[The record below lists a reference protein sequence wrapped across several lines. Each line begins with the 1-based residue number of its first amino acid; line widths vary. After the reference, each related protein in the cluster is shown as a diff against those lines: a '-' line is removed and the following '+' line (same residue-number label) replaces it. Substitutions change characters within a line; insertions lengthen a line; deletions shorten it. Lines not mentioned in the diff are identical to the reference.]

1 MDIWESVFNFMNE
14 QGSCSLWYTR
24 AQGALFILAF
34 LTFGVGDG
42 LTSLWMMEQRGF
54 MSEANPIARDTINN
68 FGASGFIGVKIWFTT
83 VVLFIPFMIQQRSH
97 KPVYWMITGYLVSY
111 IVAGTLAI
119 ILNIRAAMYE
129 SVFLSPQQV
138 IFLFLSSVLLL
149 TQVGEEIDRR
159 TTPKKICY
167 LDCAVRDAITA
178 LAIISDITYKKK

>member
-1 MDIWESVFNFMNE
+1 MNSQE
-14 QGSCSLWYTR
+14 SCSLWYTR
-24 AQGALFILAF
+24 TQGALFLLAF

-42 LTSLWMMEQRGF
+42 LTSLWMIEQRGV
-54 MSEANPIARDTINN
+54 MSEANPIARDIINN

-83 VVLFIPFMIQQRSH
+83 VLLFIPFMIQQRSH

-129 SVFLSPQQV
+129 SVFLSPEQV
-138 IFLFLSSVLLL
+138 IFLFLSSVLML

-167 LDCAVRDAITA
+167 IDCAVSDAISA
-178 LAIISDITYKKK
+178 LSVISDITSKKT